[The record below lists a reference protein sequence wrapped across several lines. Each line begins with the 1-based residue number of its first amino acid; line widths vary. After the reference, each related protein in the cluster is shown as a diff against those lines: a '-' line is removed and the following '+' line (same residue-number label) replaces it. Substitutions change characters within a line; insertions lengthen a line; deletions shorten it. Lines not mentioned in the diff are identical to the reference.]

1 MIQELINRYK
11 RMRTERF
18 LCQTYQYQYA
28 FVGMGQHSLTNL
40 YPVLHYLG
48 VPLKYICVTSER
60 KAKLIERKYPSVKA
74 TTSLDE
80 ILNDE
85 AIKGVFVSASPSAHF
100 SIASRVLQSG
110 KSLFIEKPP
119 CQTLEELDTL
129 IALQQQ
135 FGSLVAMVGL
145 QKRYA
150 PAVQLLKQR
159 LHKERAEQREPSSLL
174 GWPSRDGRRQSRR
187 LISYDLHYLTGAY
200 PEGNALLD
208 LYIHPLDL
216 VCFLFGQPE
225 ILACRQVTKDSYIL
239 MLQHP
244 HIVGTLELSTAY
256 PWTTAE
262 ESLKVCTHSGI
273 YRLSQM
279 EELTFT
285 PTSSTIFGIPMEK
298 LRPRHETQII
308 AKRLPPIGTQ
318 ELLFLRNNFTPILA
332 NNQIFTQGYFHEI
345 AAFVEAT
352 ESRHSDTLT
361 PLSSLKTIYETILKI
376 QTVTESS
383 GNIRRKPSLSQSS

>member
-1 MIQELINRYK
+1 MIQQLIERYK
-11 RMRTERF
+11 RLRTERF
-18 LCQTYQYQYA
+18 LAQTYQCSCA

-40 YPVLHYLG
+40 YPVLRYLG

-60 KAKLIERKYPSVKA
+60 KAKLIEQKYPSVKA

-80 ILNDE
+80 ILKDE
-85 AIKGVFVSASPSAHF
+85 SVKGVFVSASPSAHF
-100 SIASRVLQSG
+100 SIASQVQQSV

-135 FGSLVAMVGL
+135 YGSPVAMVGL

-150 PAVQLLKQR
+150 PAFQLLKNR
-159 LHKERAEQREPSSLL
+159 LRKE
-174 GWPSRDGRRQSRR
+174 R

-200 PEGNALLD
+200 PEGYALLD

-216 VCFLFGQPE
+216 VCHLFGQPK
-225 ILACRQVTKDSYIL
+225 ILAYRQVAKDSYIL

-256 PWTTAE
+256 TWTTAE
-262 ESLKVCTHSGI
+262 ESLKVCTRSGI

-285 PTSSTIFGIPMEK
+285 PTSSNVFGIPVEK
-298 LRPRHETQII
+298 LCTRNNTIEY
-308 AKRLPPIGTQ
+308 
-318 ELLFLRNNFTPILA
+318 LFLRNNFTPILA
-332 NNQIFTQGYFHEI
+332 NNQIYTQGYHSEI
-345 AAFVEAT
+345 AAFVEAI
-352 ESRHSDTLT
+352 EDRHSGILT
-361 PLSSLKTIYETILKI
+361 PLSSLKTIYETIFII
-376 QTVTESS
+376 QTVIESS
-383 GNIRRKPSLSQSS
+383 GNIHRKLSPSQLL

>member
-1 MIQELINRYK
+1 MIQAAINRYK

-18 LCQTYQYQYA
+18 LRQTYQYQYA

-48 VPLKYICVTSER
+48 VPLKYICVTSGR
-60 KAKLIERKYPSVKA
+60 KAKLIEQKYPSVKV
-74 TTSLDE
+74 TTSLNE
-80 ILNDE
+80 ILKDE
-85 AIKGVFVSASPSAHF
+85 VIKGVFVSASPSAHF
-100 SIASRVLQSG
+100 SIASQVLQSG

-129 IALQQQ
+129 IGLQQQ
-135 FGSLVAMVGL
+135 YGSPVAMVGL

-159 LHKERAEQREPSSLL
+159 LHKE
-174 GWPSRDGRRQSRR
+174 R

-244 HIVGTLELSTAY
+244 HIIGTLELSTAY
-256 PWTTAE
+256 AWTTAE
-262 ESLKVCTHSGI
+262 ESLKVRTYSGV
-273 YRLSQM
+273 YTLSQM
-279 EELTFT
+279 EELTFS

-298 LRPRHETQII
+298 LRPRHET
-308 AKRLPPIGTQ
+308 K
-318 ELLFLRNNFTPILA
+318 ELLFLRNNFAPILA
-332 NNQIFTQGYFHEI
+332 NNQVYTQGYHSEI
-345 AAFVEAT
+345 VAFVEAI
-352 ESRHSDTLT
+352 EDRHSGILT
-361 PLSSLKTIYETILKI
+361 PLSSLKTIYETIFKI
-376 QTVTESS
+376 QTVIGSR
-383 GNIRRKPSLSQSS
+383 GNTHRKQSPSQLL

>member
-1 MIQELINRYK
+1 
-11 RMRTERF
+11 MRTERF
-18 LCQTYQYQYA
+18 LRQTYQYQYA

-60 KAKLIERKYPSVKA
+60 KAKLIEEKYRIKA

-85 AIKGVFVSASPSAHF
+85 AIKGIFVSASPSAHF

-119 CQTLEELDTL
+119 CRTLEELDTL

-135 FGSLVAMVGL
+135 HGSPVDMVGL

-150 PAVQLLKQR
+150 PAIQLLQKR
-159 LHKERAEQREPSSLL
+159 LTKEH
-174 GWPSRDGRRQSRR
+174 
-187 LISYDLHYLTGAY
+187 LINYNLHYLTGSY
-200 PEGNALLD
+200 PEGDASLD

-216 VCFLFGQPE
+216 VCYLFGKPE
-225 ILACRQVTKDSYIL
+225 ILAIRQVAKDSYIL

-244 HIVGTLELSTAY
+244 HVVGTLELSTAY
-256 PWTTAE
+256 TWTTAE
-262 ESLKVCTHSGI
+262 ESLKVCTHSGT
-273 YRLSQM
+273 YSLSQM

-285 PTSSTIFGIPMEK
+285 STSSTILGIPMEK
-298 LRPRHETQII
+298 LRPRHKT
-308 AKRLPPIGTQ
+308 K
-318 ELLFLRNNFTPILA
+318 ELLFLRNNFTPILF
-332 NNQIFTQGYFHEI
+332 NNQIYTQGYFNEI
-345 AAFVEAT
+345 TNYINAVEGLGNQIPT
-352 ESRHSDTLT
+352 SFENVRDT
-361 PLSSLKTIYETILKI
+361 YEIIFKI
-376 QTVTESS
+376 KGT
-383 GNIRRKPSLSQSS
+383 

>member
-1 MIQELINRYK
+1 MIQAAINRYK

-18 LCQTYQYQYA
+18 LRQTYQCQYA

-60 KAKLIERKYPSVKA
+60 KAQLIERKYPSAKA

-80 ILNDE
+80 ILKDE
-85 AIKGVFVSASPSAHF
+85 AVKGVFVSASPSAHF

-119 CQTLEELDTL
+119 CKTLEELDAL

-135 FGSLVAMVGL
+135 FGSPVAMVGL

-150 PAVQLLKQR
+150 PALQLLKQR
-159 LHKERAEQREPSSLL
+159 LRKE
-174 GWPSRDGRRQSRR
+174 R

-200 PEGNALLD
+200 PEGDALLD

-216 VCFLFGQPE
+216 VCHLFGKPE
-225 ILACRQVTKDSYIL
+225 ILACRQVAKDSYIL

-256 PWTTAE
+256 TWTSAE
-262 ESLKVCTHSGI
+262 EMLEVCTRSGI
-273 YRLSQM
+273 YHLSQM
-279 EELTFT
+279 ELLTYT
-285 PTSSTIFGIPMEK
+285 PKRSAPLGFPVEK
-298 LRPRHETQII
+298 MCRTNETTE
-308 AKRLPPIGTQ
+308 RLYD
-318 ELLFLRNNFTPILA
+318 RNNFVPTLA
-332 NNQIFTQGYFHEI
+332 NNQVYSQGFFRE
-345 AAFVEAT
+345 
-352 ESRHSDTLT
+352 
-361 PLSSLKTIYETILKI
+361 LSSFVDAVERRSHDILTDLCSLRDVYELLARIK
-376 QTVTESS
+376 ESD
-383 GNIRRKPSLSQSS
+383 P

>member
-1 MIQELINRYK
+1 
-11 RMRTERF
+11 MRTERF
-18 LCQTYQYQYA
+18 LRQTYQYQYA

-48 VPLKYICVTSER
+48 VPLKYICVASER
-60 KAKLIERKYPSVKA
+60 KAGLIERKFPDVKA

-80 ILNDE
+80 ILQDE
-85 AIKGVFVSASPSAHF
+85 VIKGIFVSASPSAHF
-100 SIASRVLQSG
+100 SLASQILRSG

-119 CQTLEELDTL
+119 CQALEELDTL
-129 IALQQQ
+129 IDLQRIH
-135 FGSLVAMVGL
+135 GSPVAMVGL

-159 LHKERAEQREPSSLL
+159 LRKAH
-174 GWPSRDGRRQSRR
+174 

-200 PEGNALLD
+200 PEGDALLD

-216 VCFLFGQPE
+216 ACHLFGQPE
-225 ILACRQVTKDSYIL
+225 ILTCRKVAKDSFIL

-256 PWTTAE
+256 TWTAAK

-273 YRLSQM
+273 YHLSQM

-285 PTSSTIFGIPMEK
+285 PTSSTAFGIPVEK
-298 LRPRHETQII
+298 LHTHHETKEILCQ
-308 AKRLPPIGTQ
+308 
-318 ELLFLRNNFTPILA
+318 RNNFTPLLA
-332 NNQIFTQGYFHEI
+332 SNQIYSQGYFNETE
-345 AAFVEAT
+345 AFVNAVEGRNHAIT
-352 ESRHSDTLT
+352 TDI
-361 PLSSLKTIYETILKI
+361 KTIRETYQLIS
-376 QTVTESS
+376 E
-383 GNIRRKPSLSQSS
+383 NPMAH

>member
-11 RMRTERF
+11 RIRTERF
-18 LCQTYQYQYA
+18 LRQTYQYQYA

-48 VPLKYICVTSER
+48 VPLKYICLTSER
-60 KAKLIERKYPSVKA
+60 KAQLIEQKYPSVKA

-80 ILNDE
+80 ILNDK
-85 AIKGVFVSASPSAHF
+85 AIKGVFVSAFPSAHF
-100 SIASRVLQSG
+100 SIASHVLQSG

-119 CQTLEELDTL
+119 CQTLEELDML

-135 FGSLVAMVGL
+135 YGSPVAMVGL

-159 LHKERAEQREPSSLL
+159 LRKEH
-174 GWPSRDGRRQSRR
+174 

-200 PEGNALLD
+200 PEGDALLD

-216 VCFLFGQPE
+216 VCYLFGQPE
-225 ILACRQVTKDSYIL
+225 ILVCRQVAMNSYIL

-256 PWTTAE
+256 SWTAAE
-262 ESLKVCTHSGI
+262 ETIKVCTVSGI
-273 YRLSQM
+273 YCLPQM
-279 EELTFT
+279 
-285 PTSSTIFGIPMEK
+285 
-298 LRPRHETQII
+298 
-308 AKRLPPIGTQ
+308 
-318 ELLFLRNNFTPILA
+318 
-332 NNQIFTQGYFHEI
+332 
-345 AAFVEAT
+345 
-352 ESRHSDTLT
+352 DTLT
-361 PLSSLKTIYETILKI
+361 YEAKTSTILGIPIGKLHTKNSTLEHLYQRNSFVPTFVNNQLHAHGYFNEITAFVNAVEGSNGNVFTHLETVRDVYETIK
-376 QTVTESS
+376 V
-383 GNIRRKPSLSQSS
+383 IRKWIHI

>member
-11 RMRTERF
+11 RIRTERF
-18 LCQTYQYQYA
+18 LRQTYQYQYA
-28 FVGMGQHSLTNL
+28 FVGMGQHSQTNL

-60 KAKLIERKYPSVKA
+60 KAKLIEEKYRIKT

-85 AIKGVFVSASPSAHF
+85 AIKGVFVSASPSSHF
-100 SIASRVLQSG
+100 SIASKVLRSG

-135 FGSLVAMVGL
+135 HGSPVAMVGL

-150 PAVQLLKQR
+150 PAVQRLKKC
-159 LHKERAEQREPSSLL
+159 LSKER
-174 GWPSRDGRRQSRR
+174 
-187 LISYDLHYLTGAY
+187 LINYDLHYLTGIY

-216 VCFLFGQPE
+216 VCYMFGQPE
-225 ILACRQVTKDSYIL
+225 ILAYKKTTKDSYVL

-256 PWTTAE
+256 TWTAAE
-262 ESLKVCTHSGI
+262 ESLKVCTHSGV
-273 YRLSQM
+273 YNLSQM
-279 EELTFT
+279 ESLIFT
-285 PTSSTIFGIPMEK
+285 PNHSTIFCIPIEK
-298 LRPRHETQII
+298 LRPRVKIVQD
-308 AKRLPPIGTQ
+308 LYQ
-318 ELLFLRNNFTPILA
+318 RNNFTPILT
-332 NNQIFTQGYFHEI
+332 NNQVLTQGYYNEI
-345 AAFVEAT
+345 VAFVEAV
-352 ESRHSDTLT
+352 EFRRADILT
-361 PLSSLKTIYETILKI
+361 PLSSMKTTYETILQI
-376 QTVTESS
+376 
-383 GNIRRKPSLSQSS
+383 N

>member
-18 LCQTYQYQYA
+18 LRQTYQYQYA
-28 FVGMGQHSLTNL
+28 FVGMGQHSLSNL

-48 VPLKYICVTSER
+48 VPLKYICVTSAR
-60 KAKLIERKYPSVKA
+60 KARLIEQKFPNVKV
-74 TTSLDE
+74 TTSLNE

-85 AIKGVFVSASPSAHF
+85 AIKGIFVSASPIAHF
-100 SIASRVLQSG
+100 SIASQVLRSG

-129 IALQQQ
+129 IDLQRLH
-135 FGSLVAMVGL
+135 GSPVVMVGL
-145 QKRYA
+145 QKCYA
-150 PAVQLLKQR
+150 PAVQILQKR
-159 LHKERAEQREPSSLL
+159 LRKEH
-174 GWPSRDGRRQSRR
+174 

-200 PEGNALLD
+200 PEGDALSD

-216 VCFLFGQPE
+216 VCFLFEKPE
-225 ILACRQVTKDSYIL
+225 IIAVWRIAKDSYIL

-256 PWTTAE
+256 SWTDAE
-262 ESLKVCTHSGI
+262 ESLKVCTKSGI

-285 PTSSTIFGIPMEK
+285 PVSSTAFGIPMEK
-298 LRPRHETQII
+298 LRPHHETKEILCQ
-308 AKRLPPIGTQ
+308 
-318 ELLFLRNNFTPILA
+318 RNNFNPILP
-332 NNQIFTQGYFHEI
+332 NNQIYSQGYFNEME
-345 AAFVEAT
+345 AFVNAVEGRNHTIAT
-352 ESRHSDTLT
+352 DI
-361 PLSSLKTIYETILKI
+361 KTIRESYQLINEI
-376 QTVTESS
+376 QTKY
-383 GNIRRKPSLSQSS
+383 NA